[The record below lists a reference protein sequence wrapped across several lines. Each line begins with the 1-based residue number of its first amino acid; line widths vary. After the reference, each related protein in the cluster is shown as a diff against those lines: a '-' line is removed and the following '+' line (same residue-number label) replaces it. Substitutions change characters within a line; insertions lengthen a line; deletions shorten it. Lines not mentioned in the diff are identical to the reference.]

1 MFGSLDF
8 DLYSILFCTALT
20 VVASLVVASLA
31 WIFIYSSSTKEE
43 EQEAGPDI
51 KARLWRRLQSAYA
64 ELFPLLDI
72 QEKKDMMQLLLTT
85 AANVEL
91 FKNIKPELAKKLS
104 ERRSP
109 RTNCKK
115 VCFNIETPFF

>member
-1 MFGSLDF
+1 MFGSLDY
-8 DLYSILFCTALT
+8 DLYSILFYSVLT
-20 VVASLVVASLA
+20 VVALIVAASLA
-31 WIFIYSSSTKEE
+31 WIFIYTTSTKEE

-91 FKNIKPELAKKLS
+91 FKNIKPELAKKIS
-104 ERRSP
+104 ERRAP
-109 RTNCKK
+109 KTNSKRVGFK
-115 VCFNIETPFF
+115 LETSFF

>member
-1 MFGSLDF
+1 MA
-8 DLYSILFCTALT
+8 I
-20 VVASLVVASLA
+20 VASIVVASLA
-31 WIFIYSSSTKEE
+31 WIFIYTTSTKEE
-43 EQEAGPDI
+43 EQEAKPDI

-91 FKNIKPELAKKLS
+91 FKNIKPELAKIS
-104 ERRSP
+104 ERRAHK
-109 RTNCKK
+109 TNCKR
-115 VCFNIETPFF
+115 VAFNIETSFF